1 MPRWSKRPPRGSP
14 QLGSTLLQGRCHE
27 LVISCDILYGPVRS
41 ESRLQGSVH
50 KQARQGGSTMPL
62 QERRAEMSFYPDDPL
77 PQLQQTLA
85 TLANLQLRYEI
96 ERDYLEDWSGP
107 AEVKDRLVAEL
118 DQCHRANRE
127 RFVSCLEGLRREVRG
142 LEPATPRRTDH

>member
-1 MPRWSKRPPRGSP
+1 MP
-14 QLGSTLLQGRCHE
+14 
-27 LVISCDILYGPVRS
+27 I
-41 ESRLQGSVH
+41 
-50 KQARQGGSTMPL
+50 
-62 QERRAEMSFYPDDPL
+62 QEHRAEVPFYPDDLL

-85 TLANLQLRYEI
+85 TLDDLQLRYEI

-107 AEVKDRLVAEL
+107 TEVKNRLVAEL

-127 RFVSCLEGLRREVRG
+127 RLVSCLEELRWEARG

>member
-1 MPRWSKRPPRGSP
+1 MP
-14 QLGSTLLQGRCHE
+14 
-27 LVISCDILYGPVRS
+27 I
-41 ESRLQGSVH
+41 
-50 KQARQGGSTMPL
+50 
-62 QERRAEMSFYPDDPL
+62 QERRAEVPFYPDDLL
-77 PQLQQTLA
+77 PELQQTLA
-85 TLANLQLRYEI
+85 TLADLQLRYEI

-127 RFVSCLEGLRREVRG
+127 RLVSCLEELRREGRG

>member
-1 MPRWSKRPPRGSP
+1 MPT
-14 QLGSTLLQGRCHE
+14 QEGRAGTPF
-27 LVISCDILYGPVRS
+27 D
-41 ESRLQGSVH
+41 
-50 KQARQGGSTMPL
+50 
-62 QERRAEMSFYPDDPL
+62 PDDLL

-127 RFVSCLEGLRREVRG
+127 RLVSCLDGLRREARG
-142 LEPATPRRTDH
+142 LEPAAPRRTDH